1 MNTLKKLLRNKPLII
16 GLVLLAVAIFAL
28 YPVQVRTGTIVKCYY
43 GEVIKSN
50 VSSKLAPW
58 WMEANYKV
66 GLVWATCLRHAQAE
80 EVYQA
85 YQEVLK
91 DKDKKRAKKALKTL
105 EELVGKDWKPLS
117 EGEKENLAQD
127 TEVSQ
132 SQAGEL
138 ASSVTNEGGVA
149 SQEGGTSSGG
159 GSPGAGS
166 EGEGGGSQPS
176 SEGEGEEP
184 SSYSGS
190 LLALIPSS
198 LDGYEIFA
206 ENESALTA
214 SRLFRP
220 LKSGDII
227 FVGFSVERVDDATA
241 KRKIEEAKGSFSNG
255 WKKLKVIENIAYWGY
270 NNSSAAL
277 LWRSQDI
284 MFFLELA
291 SKTSAAKY
299 QSLMVQLA
307 EGG

>member
-16 GLVLLAVAIFAL
+16 GVVLLAVTIFAL

-50 VSSKLAPW
+50 VSSKLVPW
-58 WMEANYKV
+58 WMKSNYKV

-80 EVYQA
+80 KVYQA
-85 YQEVLK
+85 YQDALK

-105 EELVGKDWKPLS
+105 SELAEKDWQPLS
-117 EGEKENLAQD
+117 KSEKEKLAQN

-132 SQAGEL
+132 SEAGKLAGL
-138 ASSVTNEGGVA
+138 ASEGGGA
-149 SQEGGTSSGG
+149 STGGGGTSSEGS
-159 GSPGAGS
+159 SPGAGS
-166 EGEGGGSQPS
+166 EGGGGSQPPS
-176 SEGEGEEP
+176 KGEGEEP

-206 ENESALTA
+206 ENEFALTA
-214 SRLFRP
+214 QRLFRP

-227 FVGFSVERVDDATA
+227 FIGFSVERVDDATA
-241 KRKIEEAKGSFSNG
+241 KRKIEEAKDSFSNG
-255 WKKLKVIENIAYWGY
+255 WKKLKVSDKTAYWGY
-270 NNSSAAL
+270 NASSAAL

-291 SKTSAAKY
+291 SKTNASKY

-307 EGG
+307 EGS